1 MGLDMYAFTTS
12 ADIPAVDFKDPKDS
26 ADLYYWREHPYLY
39 GWMEQLY
46 RRKGGRKVFNCA
58 SVRLDVPDLNDLE
71 TIVRRGEL
79 PHTWSTPDSSRIRP
93 ILKISFGQPRG
104 TAFSSSSSRGE
115 PTMPQTPPISPSKPD
130 DLVQGTLEMLILK
143 TLALE
148 PNHGYGVALRIEQ
161 ISGGVFRVN
170 PGSLLPALSRME
182 RAGHVHSE
190 WRATENNR
198 RAKYY
203 QLTPQGHRALTH
215 ETAQW
220 QRQQGAI
227 TRILEA

>member
-1 MGLDMYAFTTS
+1 MPD
-12 ADIPAVDFKDPKDS
+12 PASLPPVDSELGDPK
-26 ADLYYWREHPYLY
+26 P
-39 GWMEQLY
+39 
-46 RRKGGRKVFNCA
+46 
-58 SVRLDVPDLNDLE
+58 
-71 TIVRRGEL
+71 GE
-79 PHTWSTPDSSRIRP
+79 SS
-93 ILKISFGQPRG
+93 
-104 TAFSSSSSRGE
+104 
-115 PTMPQTPPISPSKPD
+115 

-148 PNHGYGVALRIEQ
+148 SMHGYGVALRIEQ

-182 RAGHVHSE
+182 RAGHVQSE

-203 QLTPQGHRALTH
+203 LLTPRGHKALSS

-220 QRQQGAI
+220 RRQIAAI
-227 TRILEA
+227 GKILEA